1 MGQIFFFLSSKLDS
15 TRNAQRLKVSTSF
28 VYPLLHSC
36 CIASVPDGA
45 GGGGQR
51 RAKRPDVLFVLL
63 HGGNADLE
71 GGDVGQQRPRG
82 KRGLLP
88 LSVLLRLQQRHELDL
103 DDGAGKTKHTPR
115 RAESSGEEVEDER
128 KNKHS

>member
-1 MGQIFFFLSSKLDS
+1 MRINVSACFFYLFAAVMC
-15 TRNAQRLKVSTSF
+15 TRV
-28 VYPLLHSC
+28 
-36 CIASVPDGA
+36 ASLPDGA

-88 LSVLLRLQQRHELDL
+88 LSLLLRLQQRHKLDL

-115 RAESSGEEVEDER
+115 RAGSREQGRGGGGGGRR
-128 KNKHS
+128 KKRQTLLKYVKVTG